1 MVVSGECRSIV
12 CDISW
17 NLIMTTA
24 CESAIISKYKVK
36 EYINLPPQKTKRM
49 TLFSVF

>member
-1 MVVSGECRSIV
+1 MVVSGEGRSRV

-17 NLIMTTA
+17 NLFLTTA
-24 CESAIISKYKVK
+24 CESAIISKCKVK
-36 EYINLPPQKTKRM
+36 EYINLPPQKTKRI